1 MLKQKEPGDKS
12 IRYLDDMREVLY
24 DRDFAKKSPNLGLY
38 HMSRGVKEK
47 DGLRY
52 DITVIPPQMLGKE
65 FVKTLG
71 HEHSDNFGE
80 IYTVLSGE
88 ALYLIQKVKK
98 DKVEDVYAIKAK
110 KGENVIIPAGYG
122 HITINASKKIL
133 KESNWIAK
141 DCKNIY
147 DLFLKNR
154 GACYHYTDKG
164 WIKNKNYKSV
174 PKLRFEKPLKW
185 QKLLKR

>member
-1 MLKQKEPGDKS
+1 ME
-12 IRYLDDMREVLY
+12 IRYLDGIKEVLY
-24 DRDFAKKSPNLGLY
+24 DKKWLKTAPNLELY
-38 HMSRGVKEK
+38 YMNRGVKEK
-47 DGLRY
+47 NGLRY
-52 DITVIPPQMLGKE
+52 DITIVPPQMLGKE
-65 FVKTLG
+65 FTKTLG

-98 DKVEDVYAIKAK
+98 NKVEDVYVIKAK
-110 KGENVIIPAGYG
+110 KGESAIIPSGYG

-147 DLFLKNR
+147 DLFLKNE
-154 GACYHYTDKG
+154 GACYYYTDKG
-164 WIKNKNYKSV
+164 WIKNIKYKSV
-174 PKLRFEKPLKW
+174 PKLRFKKPLKSW
-185 QKLLKR
+185 KKLPKL

>member
-1 MLKQKEPGDKS
+1 ME
-12 IRYLDDMREVLY
+12 IRYLNGIKEVLY
-24 DRDFAKKSPNLGLY
+24 DKAWAKTAPNLELY
-38 HMSRGVKEK
+38 YMYRGEKEK
-47 DGLRY
+47 NRLRY
-52 DITVIPPQMLGKE
+52 DITIVPPQMLGKE
-65 FVKTLG
+65 FTKTLG
-71 HEHSDNFGE
+71 HEHSNNFGE

-88 ALYLIQKVKK
+88 ALYLIQKVKQNK
-98 DKVEDVYAIKAK
+98 IEDVYAVKAK
-110 KGENVIIPAGYG
+110 KGESAIIPSGYG

-154 GACYHYTDKG
+154 GACYYYTDKG

-174 PKLRFEKPLKW
+174 PKLRFKKPLKLIP
-185 QKLLKR
+185 KNLDFLYGKN